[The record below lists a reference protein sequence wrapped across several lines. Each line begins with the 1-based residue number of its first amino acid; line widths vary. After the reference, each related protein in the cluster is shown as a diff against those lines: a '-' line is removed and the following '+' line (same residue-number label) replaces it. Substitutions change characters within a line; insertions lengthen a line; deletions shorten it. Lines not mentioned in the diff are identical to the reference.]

1 MMHSGSSAGGAV
13 QAADS
18 RNGAATRDGSSPSS
32 PTNYS
37 TGMAQ
42 DISKEII
49 VRSIRVADTIRISYD
64 GIELDFGNRPAGKAK
79 MKEFRERI
87 ADAVKE
93 FLS

>member
-1 MMHSGSSAGGAV
+1 
-13 QAADS
+13 
-18 RNGAATRDGSSPSS
+18 
-32 PTNYS
+32 
-37 TGMAQ
+37 MAQ

-64 GIELDFGNRPAGKAK
+64 GIELDFGNRPADKAK
-79 MKEFRERI
+79 MKESRARI

>member
-1 MMHSGSSAGGAV
+1 
-13 QAADS
+13 
-18 RNGAATRDGSSPSS
+18 
-32 PTNYS
+32 
-37 TGMAQ
+37 MAQ

-64 GIELDFGNRPAGKAK
+64 GIELDFGNRPA
-79 MKEFRERI
+79 KEFRERI

>member
-1 MMHSGSSAGGAV
+1 
-13 QAADS
+13 
-18 RNGAATRDGSSPSS
+18 
-32 PTNYS
+32 
-37 TGMAQ
+37 MAQ

-79 MKEFRERI
+79 MKAFRERI

>member
-1 MMHSGSSAGGAV
+1 
-13 QAADS
+13 
-18 RNGAATRDGSSPSS
+18 
-32 PTNYS
+32 
-37 TGMAQ
+37 MAQ